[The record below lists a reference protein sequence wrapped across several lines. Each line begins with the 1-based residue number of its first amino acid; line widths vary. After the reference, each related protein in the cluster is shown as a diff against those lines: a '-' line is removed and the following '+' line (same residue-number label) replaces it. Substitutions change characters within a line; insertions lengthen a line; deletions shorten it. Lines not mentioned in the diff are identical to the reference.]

1 MNRREF
7 IGSIGAAA
15 LTSSIVW
22 KKNAYGE
29 PATVSAPDRVGSQ
42 VEAGSAKTDSFGD
55 ITSSTRPCGFAHE
68 DAIAVWNR
76 ETELV
81 APKDYAA
88 YLRDG
93 NTRGFAALEK
103 LEAAF
108 EKVFREVKETVV
120 TGAAPAVWSV
130 YNMGYIVKTR
140 ESLFSID
147 LVHRRDV
154 EFAPL
159 LDFALIT
166 HMHGDHWRRGFY
178 GAMNSAGKTVVSNF
192 LNNNG
197 VKDREKESGFIRGV
211 KTFKFKDV
219 EIRTS
224 LIDHNPQLIDFT
236 TAFEIKYNDFILYH
250 TGDSG
255 QGTEP
260 KLNTVWGRPDLWLF
274 FPGCGIDVRAAVKK
288 VNAKRIVF
296 GHLWEL
302 AHQRGQS
309 PARLNER
316 LIRPRLVWAK
326 EAGCQDVS
334 VAFWGD
340 RIV

>member
-15 LTSSIVW
+15 LTSSVLW
-22 KKNAYGE
+22 KNNAYGE
-29 PATVSAPDRVGSQ
+29 QAAAAAPDRVGSQ

-55 ITSSTRPCGFAHE
+55 ITSSTRPCGFAPE

-81 APKDYAA
+81 APRDYGA

-93 NTRGFAALEK
+93 NTRGFTALEK

-108 EKVFREVKETVV
+108 KKVFREVKETVV
-120 TGAAPAVWSV
+120 SGAAPAVWSV
-130 YNMGYIVKTR
+130 YNMGYIVKTP

-166 HMHGDHWRRGFY
+166 HMHGDHWRQEFY
-178 GAMNSAGKTVVSNF
+178 GAMNGAGKTVVSNF
-192 LNNNG
+192 LDNNG
-197 VKDREKESGFIRGV
+197 VKDRENGCGFIRGV
-211 KTFKFKDV
+211 KTFKIKDV

-224 LIDHNPQLIDFT
+224 LIDHNEHLIDFT
-236 TAFEIKYNDFILYH
+236 TAFEIKFGDFILYH

-255 QGTEP
+255 RGTEP

-274 FPGCGIDVRAAVKK
+274 FPGCGIDVRKAVKK

-302 AHQRGQS
+302 GHAQNHSG
-309 PARLNER
+309 RLDER
-316 LIRPRLVWAK
+316 LIRPRLVQAK
-326 EAGCQDVS
+326 QAGCQDVS

-340 RIV
+340 RIL

>member
-15 LTSSIVW
+15 LTSSFLVG
-22 KKNAYGE
+22 KNAYGE
-29 PATVSAPDRVGSQ
+29 QAAD
-42 VEAGSAKTDSFGD
+42 A
-55 ITSSTRPCGFAHE
+55 AHE
-68 DAIAVWNR
+68 DAISVWNR

-81 APKDYAA
+81 APRDYMA
-88 YLRDG
+88 YRRDG
-93 NTRGFAALEK
+93 NTRGFASLEK

-120 TGAAPAVWSV
+120 TGSAPAVWSV

-147 LVHRRDV
+147 LVHRRDL

-166 HMHGDHWRRGFY
+166 HNHGDHYRMDFY
-178 GAMNSAGKTVVSNF
+178 KAMDSAGKTVVSNF
-192 LNNNG
+192 LDNYG
-197 VKDREKESGFIRGV
+197 VKDWNKDGGFIRGV

-219 EIRTS
+219 EVRTS
-224 LIDHNPQLIDFT
+224 LIDHNDYLIDFT
-236 TAFEIKYNDFILYH
+236 TAFEIKVGDFILYH

-255 QGTEP
+255 RGTEP

-274 FPGCGIDVRAAVKK
+274 FPGCGIDTVKAVKK

-302 AHQRGQS
+302 GHAQNHQG
-309 PARLNER
+309 RLDER

-326 EAGCQDVS
+326 EAGCEDVS
-334 VAFWGD
+334 LAFWGD

>member
-7 IGSIGAAA
+7 ISSMGAAA
-15 LTSSIVW
+15 LLPSVFMG
-22 KKNAYGE
+22 KNAYGE
-29 PATVSAPDRVGSQ
+29 QAAAAP
-42 VEAGSAKTDSFGD
+42 
-55 ITSSTRPCGFAHE
+55 E
-68 DAIAVWNR
+68 DAISVWNR

-81 APKDYAA
+81 APEVYKA
-88 YLRDG
+88 YLQDG
-93 NTRGFAALEK
+93 NTRGLVSLEK

-166 HMHGDHWRRGFY
+166 HMPGDPWRREFY
-178 GAMNSAGKTVVSNF
+178 KAMDGAGKTVVSNF

-197 VKDREKESGFIRGV
+197 VKDREKDSGFIRGV

-224 LIDHNPQLIDFT
+224 LIDHGPTLIDFT
-236 TAFEIKYNDFILYH
+236 TAFEIKVGDFILYH

-255 QGTEP
+255 RGTEP

-274 FPGCGIDVRAAVKK
+274 FPGCGIDVRKAVQK

-302 AHQRGQS
+302 AHAQNHQG
-309 PARLNER
+309 RLDER
-316 LIRPRLVWAK
+316 LIRPRLVQAK
-326 EAGCQDVS
+326 QAGCQDVS

-340 RIV
+340 RII

>member
-7 IGSIGAAA
+7 ISSMGAAA
-15 LTSSIVW
+15 LMSSVYWEKI
-22 KKNAYGE
+22 AYGE
-29 PATVSAPDRVGSQ
+29 QAAAAAP
-42 VEAGSAKTDSFGD
+42 
-55 ITSSTRPCGFAHE
+55 E

-81 APKDYAA
+81 APEVYKA
-88 YLRDG
+88 YLVDG
-93 NTRGFAALEK
+93 NTRGLASLEK

-108 EKVFREVKETVV
+108 EKVFREAKETVV

-154 EFAPL
+154 EFVPL

-166 HMHGDHWRRGFY
+166 HNHGDHRRREFFT
-178 GAMNSAGKTVVSNF
+178 AMDGAGKTIVSNF
-192 LNNNG
+192 LANKG
-197 VKDREKESGFIRGV
+197 AKESGYIRGV

-224 LIDHNPQLIDFT
+224 LIDHSQTLIDFT
-236 TAFEIKYNDFILYH
+236 TAFEIKVGDFILYH

-255 QGTEP
+255 KGTEP

-274 FPGCGIDVRAAVKK
+274 FPGCGIDVRKAVEK

-302 AHQRGQS
+302 AHQRGES
-309 PARLNER
+309 PSRLNEQ

-326 EAGCQDVS
+326 EAGCEDVS
-334 VAFWGD
+334 LAYWGD
-340 RIV
+340 RIL

>member
-7 IGSIGAAA
+7 ISSIGAAA
-15 LTSSIVW
+15 LMSSVFAG
-22 KKNAYGE
+22 KNAYGE
-29 PATVSAPDRVGSQ
+29 QAAVAP
-42 VEAGSAKTDSFGD
+42 
-55 ITSSTRPCGFAHE
+55 E
-68 DAIAVWNR
+68 DAISVWNR

-81 APKDYAA
+81 APEVYKA
-88 YLRDG
+88 YLQDG
-93 NTRGFAALEK
+93 NTRGLASLEK

-108 EKVFREVKETVV
+108 EKVMREVKETVV
-120 TGAAPAVWSV
+120 SGAAPAVWSV

-166 HMHGDHWRRGFY
+166 HMHGDHWRRQFY
-178 GAMNSAGKTVVSNF
+178 GVINGAGKTVVSNF

-197 VKDREKESGFIRGV
+197 VKDREKDSGFIRGM

-224 LIDHNPQLIDFT
+224 LIDHNEHLIDFT
-236 TAFEIKYNDFILYH
+236 TAFEIKIGDFILYH

-255 QGTEP
+255 KGTEP

-274 FPGCGIDVRAAVKK
+274 FPGCGIDVRKAVKK

-302 AHQRGQS
+302 GHAQNHSG
-309 PARLNER
+309 RLDER
-316 LIRPRLVWAK
+316 LIRPRLVQAK
-326 EAGCQDVS
+326 QAGCQDVS

-340 RIV
+340 RIL